1 MKLEAQLK
9 ELEEITKK
17 LESDNLL
24 LEEAIALFEQGMTLA
39 ASVHKQLSEAK
50 LCIDKVVEQAE
61 ETFSLEPLDLG
72 KDGEGS

>member
-39 ASVHKQLSEAK
+39 ASVHKQLGEAK